1 MKNLFIGGSSDIA
14 KKVAKKLTYVESISR
29 KKSVIYNK
37 NYVVKSYTNKNLN
50 KIFTKFNIKFDNI
63 VIFNGYFSNSF
74 ISNYNEK
81 DFNES
86 FNINF
91 KTPITL
97 ATLSINSKILNKN
110 SCIFFISSIAAETN
124 QIGNAFYSISK
135 NCLNFAAKIL
145 GNEQKKRG
153 IRVNS
158 ISLGLVKNKMGK
170 SVLGIKFK
178 KKGSNYLKN
187 DKFFKKLIKIIK
199 NKKFN
204 LKKIIIK

>member
-29 KKSVIYNK
+29 KKSIIYNK

-50 KIFTKFNIKFDNI
+50 KIFAKFNIKFDNI

-110 SCIFFISSIAAETN
+110 GCIFFISSIAAETN

-158 ISLGLVKNKMGK
+158 ISLGIVKNKMGK

-187 DKFFKKLIKIIK
+187 DKFVKKLIKIIK

>member
-37 NYVVKSYTNKNLN
+37 NYVVKSYTKKNLH

-187 DKFFKKLIKIIK
+187 DKFVKQLIKIIK

>member
-158 ISLGLVKNKMGK
+158 ISLGIVKNKMGK

-187 DKFFKKLIKIIK
+187 DKFVKKLIKIIK

>member
-187 DKFFKKLIKIIK
+187 DKFVKQLIKIIK

>member
-14 KKVAKKLTYVESISR
+14 KKIAKKLTSVENISR
-29 KKSVIYNK
+29 KKSALYNK
-37 NYVVKSYTNKNLN
+37 NYIIKSYTKKNIN
-50 KIFTKFNIKFDNI
+50 KIFKRPNKKFDNI
-63 VIFNGYFSNSF
+63 IIFNGYFSNSF

-81 DFNES
+81 DFNLS

-91 KTPITL
+91 KIPITL
-97 ATLSINSKILNKN
+97 AVLSINNRILNKN
-110 SCIFFISSIAAETN
+110 GCIFFISSIAAETN

-153 IRVNS
+153 IRINS
-158 ISLGLVKNKMGK
+158 ILLGIVKNKMGR
-170 SVLGIKFK
+170 SVLGMKLKSKNSF
-178 KKGSNYLKN
+178 YLNN
-187 DKFFKKLIKIIK
+187 DKFINQLIKVIK
-199 NKKFN
+199 NKKIN